1 MGEGDERLRTLARGL
16 GASRVFVVPRDAVDG
31 LLDSSTGL
39 LSAPPVTC
47 LDVRA
52 AGREAHDAGR
62 ALCVDASACGPL
74 GCPAVRLGADV
85 AVSLLDDIAV
95 VGVARGSDDE
105 LVASLAAESCDDVEK
120 ALSRARVRLDE
131 WHRSSDAAQ
140 VVAAYLSCHPRVEK
154 VAYPGLVASADHRV
168 AASTLVSGF
177 GPYVDLM
184 VVSGDGRWQRVDARG
199 QDGIALVEQ
208 LERRLAR

>member
-1 MGEGDERLRTLARGL
+1 MGA
-16 GASRVFVVPRDAVDG
+16 ARVFVVPRDAVGG

-47 LDVRA
+47 LDIREA
-52 AGREAHDAGR
+52 AREAHDAGR
-62 ALCVDASACGPL
+62 SLCVDVSACGPF

-85 AVSLLDDIAV
+85 AVSLLDDMAV
-95 VGVARGSDDE
+95 VGVARGVADE

-120 ALSRARVRLDE
+120 TLSLARATLGE

-140 VVAAYLSCHPRVEK
+140 VVAAYLGCHPRVEK
-154 VAYPGLVASADHRV
+154 VAYPGLATSADHRL

-177 GPYVDLM
+177 GPLVDYVD
-184 VVSGDGRWQRVDARG
+184 VVGDGRWQRVNASG
-199 QDGIALVEQ
+199 QDGIDLVEQ
-208 LERRLAR
+208 LEHRLAR